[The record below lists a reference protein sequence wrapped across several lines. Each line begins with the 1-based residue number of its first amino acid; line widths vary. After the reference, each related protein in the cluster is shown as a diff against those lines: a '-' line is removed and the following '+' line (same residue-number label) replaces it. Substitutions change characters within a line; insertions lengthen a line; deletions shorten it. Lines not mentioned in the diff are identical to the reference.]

1 MLTIWGIF
9 LLAAGIFI
17 AALGP
22 RLLPKLGSGPAS
34 VYLGTALVLLGA
46 GLQVYE
52 AWWRLPPHCRSVLS
66 LSCEPLPPAAKSK
79 RR

>member
-1 MLTIWGIF
+1 ML
-9 LLAAGIFI
+9 
-17 AALGP
+17 P
-22 RLLPKLGSGPAS
+22 

-66 LSCEPLPPAAKSK
+66 LSCEPAPPAAKSK

>member
-1 MLTIWGIF
+1 MLTIWGIV
-9 LLAAGIFI
+9 LLAAGIFV

-22 RLLPKLGSGPAS
+22 RLLPKLGSGSAS
-34 VYLGTALVLLGA
+34 IYLGTALVLMGA

-66 LSCEPLPPAAKSK
+66 LSCEPAPPAKSK